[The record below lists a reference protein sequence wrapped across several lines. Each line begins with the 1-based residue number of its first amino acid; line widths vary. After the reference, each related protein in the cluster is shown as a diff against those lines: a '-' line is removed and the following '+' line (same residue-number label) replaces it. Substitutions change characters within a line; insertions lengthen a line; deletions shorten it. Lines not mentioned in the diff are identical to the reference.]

1 MRSRRNEPRNLRQ
14 VLSQSPQSL
23 GGVLERARRLS
34 DINREMRD
42 WCDEPWVR
50 QIRIANLRG
59 DTVVLYSASASA
71 LVPLRHHSRSLLAW
85 LKTRYQ
91 LSCTR
96 VETKVRPP
104 VAEVRAGV
112 YRPAPRSRKPSG

>member
-1 MRSRRNEPRNLRQ
+1 MRSHRNEPRNLRQ

-112 YRPAPRSRKPSG
+112 YRPAPGSRKPSG

>member
-1 MRSRRNEPRNLRQ
+1 MRSDRNDPRNLRQ
-14 VLSQSPQSL
+14 ILSQTPQAL
-23 GGVLERARRLS
+23 GGVLERARRLA
-34 DINREMRD
+34 DINRALRD
-42 WCDEPWVR
+42 WCDEPWVH
-50 QIRIANLRG
+50 QIRIANVRG

-96 VETKVRPP
+96 IETKVRPP
-104 VAEVRAGV
+104 VAELRAGV
-112 YRPAPRSRKPSG
+112 YRPGPRTRKPSG